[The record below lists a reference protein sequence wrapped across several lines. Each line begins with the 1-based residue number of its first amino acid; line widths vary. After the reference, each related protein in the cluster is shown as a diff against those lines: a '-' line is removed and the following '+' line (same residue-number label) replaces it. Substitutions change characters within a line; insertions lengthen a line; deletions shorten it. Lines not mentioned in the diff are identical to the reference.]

1 MPLDIGIGLST
12 EKDYSLAAK
21 EAVRMAGMDMVSEK
35 VDMAIVFS
43 SRDLSSIGLLKSI
56 ALSIGGEVP
65 LIGCSATALLTP
77 HGIIKHGVLVVLLN
91 IPAAIQTTTAYIQ
104 ELKNRKGTEGGRE
117 LADRLLADFKETR
130 RVMSLVF
137 ADSSTEDAANLVAGM
152 REKLGKIFPILVGS
166 LSGNRQP
173 HRTYLYFNHN
183 VLMDSALGALW
194 GGKFGFGLG
203 SYHGWKPLGKP
214 RTVTRS
220 HDNIV
225 EEIDGEYALKIYEEY
240 FGTSAAELRK
250 NFRIISMLYP
260 LGISIDNEGEYLLR
274 NAVVIEENGSL
285 RFQADIKQGSIV
297 KLMLATK
304 ESCLDAARRA
314 AEEAKRNLLM
324 GLANE
329 TAKTLNKRVV
339 FVFESLSRQML
350 LNKDTTQ
357 EVKIIK
363 DVFGPDVPLVGVYT
377 YGEQAPL
384 NLGSYYRDTV
394 HFHNQAI
401 SVLAI
406 GG

>member
-21 EAVRMAGMDMVSEK
+21 EAVKMASMDMVSEK

-43 SRDLSSIGLLKSI
+43 SRDLASIGLLKSI
-56 ALSIGGEVP
+56 ALSTGGVP

-77 HGIIKHGVLVVLLN
+77 HGIIKHGVAVVLLS
-91 IPAAIQTTTAYIQ
+91 IPETIQTTIACIQ
-104 ELKNRKGTEGGRE
+104 ELKNKRGSESGRE

-130 RVMSLVF
+130 RVMGLVF
-137 ADSSTEDAANLVAGM
+137 SDSSTEDAANLIAGM
-152 REKLGKIFPILVGS
+152 RERLGKMFPILVGS

-183 VLMDSALGALW
+183 VLMDSALGMLW
-194 GGKFGFGLG
+194 GGRLNFGMG
-203 SYHGWKPLGKP
+203 SCHGWKPLGKP
-214 RTVTRS
+214 RTVTKS
-220 HDNIV
+220 QANIV

-240 FGTSAAELRK
+240 FGASVSELRK

-260 LGISIDNEGEYLLR
+260 LGISIDSEKEYLLR
-274 NAVVIEENGSL
+274 NAVAIEENGSL

-304 ESCLDAARRA
+304 ESCFEATRRA
-314 AEEAKRNLLM
+314 AEEAKRNLA
-324 GLANE
+324 GLSNE
-329 TAKTLNKRVV
+329 SAKTLNKRIV

-350 LNKDTTQ
+350 LNKDSAQ
-357 EVKIIK
+357 EIKIIK
-363 DVFGPDVPLVGVYT
+363 DAFGPDTPLIGLYT
-377 YGEQAPL
+377 YGGQAPL
-384 NLGSYYRDTV
+384 NLGSYYSDQS

-401 SVLAI
+401 SILAL